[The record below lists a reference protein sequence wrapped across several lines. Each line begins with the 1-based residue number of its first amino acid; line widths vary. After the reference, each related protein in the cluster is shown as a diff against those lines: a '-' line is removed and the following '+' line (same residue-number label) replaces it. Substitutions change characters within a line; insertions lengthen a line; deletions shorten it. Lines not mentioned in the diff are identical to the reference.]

1 MDKDHQY
8 IFLYRALYEYWTS
21 KRRSSAASPTLSRLS
36 VEEEVQE
43 EPDDSLHLTYD
54 ANSQFQGFPFND

>member
-1 MDKDHQY
+1 MNTGQ
-8 IFLYRALYEYWTS
+8 A

-54 ANSQFQGFPFND
+54 TNSQFQGFPFND